1 MCTIHNKQGGYKCY
15 HIPTHQVITRPYVT
29 VIPATPTIIVTI
41 HTIGKSD
48 SIQNLKI
55 TNLYGHLLFD
65 SSMDPALLA
74 GVDDYDKDNDEHTSL
89 AGVYNEET
97 SITGVPIPNT
107 QAVTS
112 TEDESDVEP
121 DHDSIDPDKAD
132 DNSSKASIHSTR
144 SDISAHS
151 VTSEQPQPL
160 LNEEPNDVESPELET
175 QVPILHP
182 LERVSAPPSNY
193 IPQMQGKTYVMN
205 EQTETREKDK
215 DSGLVYNH
223 DEARVLATVITAF
236 NEYMEHVVEEHRQQ
250 HVVTYSL
257 KAGINKFGN

>member
-1 MCTIHNKQGGYKCY
+1 MVMETAVKLNYFPAKGGCSNYFSLREILHHVKHDYKKHCSVPLLSYILTHDKSTLTNTVCTHALDHLFICTIHNKQGGYKCY

-107 QAVTS
+107 
-112 TEDESDVEP
+112 
-121 DHDSIDPDKAD
+121 
-132 DNSSKASIHSTR
+132 
-144 SDISAHS
+144 
-151 VTSEQPQPL
+151 
-160 LNEEPNDVESPELET
+160 
-175 QVPILHP
+175 
-182 LERVSAPPSNY
+182 
-193 IPQMQGKTYVMN
+193 
-205 EQTETREKDK
+205 
-215 DSGLVYNH
+215 YN
-223 DEARVLATVITAF
+223 
-236 NEYMEHVVEEHRQQ
+236 
-250 HVVTYSL
+250 L
-257 KAGINKFGN
+257 KAGIIKFGNQAKASAHKEMKAATQ